1 MQQQSLDTSYAIV
14 SDGQNQTK
22 KSTNEDLDITISQL
36 ELIDI
41 YRTFPPT
48 MVEYTFFLS
57 APVAF
62 RRTD

>member
-1 MQQQSLDTSYAIV
+1 MDRTRQKNQQI
-14 SDGQNQTK
+14 
-22 KSTNEDLDITISQL
+22 EDLDITISQL

-62 RRTD
+62 RRTDHELGHKINLNTLY